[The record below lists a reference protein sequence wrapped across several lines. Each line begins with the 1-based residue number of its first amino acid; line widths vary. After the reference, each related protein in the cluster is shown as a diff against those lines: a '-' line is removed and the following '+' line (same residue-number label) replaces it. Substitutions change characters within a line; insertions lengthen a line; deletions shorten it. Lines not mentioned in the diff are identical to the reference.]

1 MKPAN
6 VTVFGLVAVLFALF
20 ASLSFLCSGAAN
32 AESFR
37 LAQANGGGRVALVVG
52 NANYPGDDRPPL
64 QPIKDVR
71 AIAEE
76 LRRAD
81 FEEITGEDVSKQKLR
96 SLLGSFKAKIKPGST
111 ALVFFS
117 GYGIQTGKQSYI
129 IPVDAQI
136 WTEGEVKRDGI
147 SIESVLADMNA
158 AGAAVKLV
166 IVDAARRNPF
176 ERRFR
181 GLSIGL
187 APLTA
192 PAGTLAIFSA
202 APDKVVNDSEGA
214 NSLFVS
220 ELLKGMSTPGLSAE
234 VVFNNTQK
242 GVSRASKNEQVPWV
256 SSSLVEEFYFGKA
269 PGTSLSSASP
279 PPPPPPAP
287 PSSAALATPPPS
299 LPPAPSPPT
308 SPSVAA
314 LPSSM
319 LAIPPLP
326 SKSTAPATPPTS
338 AQPPPSPPP
347 PSTPPTSAQ
356 PPPSPPPPSTPP
368 TSAQPQPPSPPP
380 PSAPQVEEDPTI
392 SELNEAIGRN
402 PRDRDL
408 YYKRGQVFAER
419 GKYVLATEDF
429 SQAIKLDPNDAEAFN
444 NRCFIRAVT
453 SELDAALSDCNEA
466 IKLRPGYADALDS
479 RGLTYLKLGQLDRA
493 VADFDAALRLNPKM
507 ASALYGRGKAK
518 IKKGDASGGNAD
530 IRTAKSIDSTID
542 REFEDYGIR

>member
-20 ASLSFLCSGAAN
+20 ASLSFLCPSAAN

-71 AIAEE
+71 AITEE

-81 FEEITGEDVSKQKLR
+81 FEVITGEDVSKQKLR

-181 GLSIGL
+181 GVSIGL

-192 PAGTLAIFSA
+192 PA
-202 APDKVVNDSEGA
+202 
-214 NSLFVS
+214 
-220 ELLKGMSTPGLSAE
+220 
-234 VVFNNTQK
+234 
-242 GVSRASKNEQVPWV
+242 
-256 SSSLVEEFYFGKA
+256 
-269 PGTSLSSASP
+269 
-279 PPPPPPAP
+279 
-287 PSSAALATPPPS
+287 
-299 LPPAPSPPT
+299 
-308 SPSVAA
+308 
-314 LPSSM
+314 
-319 LAIPPLP
+319 
-326 SKSTAPATPPTS
+326 
-338 AQPPPSPPP
+338 
-347 PSTPPTSAQ
+347 
-356 PPPSPPPPSTPP
+356 
-368 TSAQPQPPSPPP
+368 
-380 PSAPQVEEDPTI
+380 
-392 SELNEAIGRN
+392 
-402 PRDRDL
+402 
-408 YYKRGQVFAER
+408 
-419 GKYVLATEDF
+419 
-429 SQAIKLDPNDAEAFN
+429 
-444 NRCFIRAVT
+444 AV
-453 SELDAALSDCNEA
+453 
-466 IKLRPGYADALDS
+466 
-479 RGLTYLKLGQLDRA
+479 
-493 VADFDAALRLNPKM
+493 RLM
-507 ASALYGRGKAK
+507 A
-518 IKKGDASGGNAD
+518 
-530 IRTAKSIDSTID
+530 
-542 REFEDYGIR
+542 

>member
-81 FEEITGEDVSKQKLR
+81 FEVITGEDVSKQKLR

-279 PPPPPPAP
+279 PPPPAPAP
-287 PSSAALATPPPS
+287 PSSSALATPPPS

-314 LPSSM
+314 PPSSM
-319 LAIPPLP
+319 LA
-326 SKSTAPATPPTS
+326 
-338 AQPPPSPPP
+338 
-347 PSTPPTSAQ
+347 
-356 PPPSPPPPSTPP
+356 
-368 TSAQPQPPSPPP
+368 
-380 PSAPQVEEDPTI
+380 
-392 SELNEAIGRN
+392 
-402 PRDRDL
+402 
-408 YYKRGQVFAER
+408 
-419 GKYVLATEDF
+419 
-429 SQAIKLDPNDAEAFN
+429 
-444 NRCFIRAVT
+444 
-453 SELDAALSDCNEA
+453 
-466 IKLRPGYADALDS
+466 
-479 RGLTYLKLGQLDRA
+479 
-493 VADFDAALRLNPKM
+493 
-507 ASALYGRGKAK
+507 
-518 IKKGDASGGNAD
+518 
-530 IRTAKSIDSTID
+530 
-542 REFEDYGIR
+542 